1 MWPIVVPS
9 LQVRCY
15 SNKLTHFLS
24 CQSCKFQIKPAFK
37 GPLAISDRVAIN
49 NRASTVAAFFIKNK
63 NQP

>member
-24 CQSCKFQIKPAFK
+24 CQSCKFQIKPAIK
-37 GPLAISDRVAIN
+37 GPLAISDRVATN
-49 NRASTVAAFFIKNK
+49 NRASTVAVFFYKK
-63 NQP
+63 QKQP